1 MELLIL
7 QGSKE
12 QIGAVA
18 AFAAQMSDIQVVN
31 IPPVSKKETVAI
43 RKNDVRKDVPT
54 AWQLEMRAK
63 MTPEDAKLDA
73 FDWLRKIAE
82 NGRISHQIPDP
93 TAWQREVRSED
104 RVLYG
109 RD

>member
-1 MELLIL
+1 MELLIF

-12 QIGAVA
+12 QIGVVA
-18 AFAAQMSDIQVVN
+18 AFAAQMSDIQV
-31 IPPVSKKETVAI
+31 IDAPISKKESVVVKENYGKT
-43 RKNDVRKDVPT
+43 DTPT

-63 MTPEDAKLDA
+63 MTPEEAQLDA

-82 NGRISHQIPDP
+82 NGNITRQIPDP
-93 TAWQREVRSED
+93 IAWQREIRED

>member
-12 QIGAVA
+12 QISVVA
-18 AFAAQMSDIQVVN
+18 AFAAQMSDIQV
-31 IPPVSKKETVAI
+31 IDAPISKKESVVVNYG
-43 RKNDVRKDVPT
+43 KNDAPT
-54 AWQLEMRAK
+54 AWQLAMRAK
-63 MTPEDAKLDA
+63 MSPEDAQLDA

-82 NGRISHQIPDP
+82 NGDATRQIPDP
-93 TAWQREVRSED
+93 IAWQREMRED
-104 RVLYG
+104 RVLHG

>member
-12 QIGAVA
+12 QIGVVA

-31 IPPVSKKETVAI
+31 TPPISKKERVVV
-43 RKNDVRKDVPT
+43 KENDGKTGEPT
-54 AWQLEMRAK
+54 AWQLEIRAK
-63 MTPEDAKLDA
+63 MTLDEAKLDA

-82 NGRISHQIPDP
+82 NGNVPRQIPDP
-93 TAWQREVRSED
+93 IAWQREIRED

>member
-12 QIGAVA
+12 QIEVVA
-18 AFAAQMSDIQVVN
+18 AFAAQMPDIEVIDAPISN
-31 IPPVSKKETVAI
+31 TDIAVAEDTTM
-43 RKNDVRKDVPT
+43 KTYAPT

-63 MTPEDAKLDA
+63 MTAEDADKDA
-73 FDWLRKIAE
+73 FYWLAKIAE
-82 NGRISHQIPDP
+82 QGDFTHKIPDP
-93 TAWQREVRSED
+93 IAWQREMRQD
-104 RVLYG
+104 RVLHG